1 MLGHRRLGRS
11 DLTAPEIADLVYDV
25 SQVMS
30 FVATHR
36 HNTEERVAET
46 VAMIFRAMSAVA
58 KREQNSTRQYD
69 VQAGWLKSENP
80 KRPAMKREAEEDWS
94 NRRPSV
100 LPMRVRNVASFV
112 LAISAKR
119 QAKKAATLGFR
130 VEAINHLR
138 AVLSDINDGGI
149 TSRTVDTIHDA
160 LRSTELVF
168 SRDVREKL
176 HRASATI
183 FRLNTPTARRATHY
197 PKEIIGLK
205 DELQTDWPP
214 LRGPG
219 GMLV

>member
-1 MLGHRRLGRS
+1 MQAPNGASRDRHQCVLAGHLARALG
-11 DLTAPEIADLVYDV
+11 LTMPDIAVTIALVLSSGSLAV
-25 SQVMS
+25 S
-30 FVATHR
+30 
-36 HNTEERVAET
+36 
-46 VAMIFRAMSAVA
+46 I
-58 KREQNSTRQYD
+58 
-69 VQAGWLKSENP
+69 AG
-80 KRPAMKREAEEDWS
+80 
-94 NRRPSV
+94 
-100 LPMRVRNVASFV
+100 FV

>member
-1 MLGHRRLGRS
+1 
-11 DLTAPEIADLVYDV
+11 
-25 SQVMS
+25 
-30 FVATHR
+30 
-36 HNTEERVAET
+36 
-46 VAMIFRAMSAVA
+46 MSAIRSQRAKATGPSHSIRTPLTMGLFAPDVA
-58 KREQNSTRQYD
+58 FI
-69 VQAGWLKSENP
+69 AL
-80 KRPAMKREAEEDWS
+80 
-94 NRRPSV
+94 V
-100 LPMRVRNVASFV
+100 LSSGSLVVSIASFV